1 MNELTLAEGLAFR
14 QKLSTCSKLRLKLQ
28 ISAGALLAIIS
39 ASQVLSGVLDG
50 DVASKGLSTFGFV
63 IGLYVA
69 AHYSVLLVAKR
80 AMQA

>member
-14 QKLSTCSKLRLKLQ
+14 QSLSTRSKLRLKLQ
-28 ISAGALLAIIS
+28 ISAGALLAIVAGS
-39 ASQVLSGVLDG
+39 HVLSGVLDG
-50 DVASKGLSTFGFV
+50 DLASKGLSMFGLAV
-63 IGLYVA
+63 GLYVA